1 MSDATLSSAE
11 PARSAKLPEDGS
23 AEYCNPKVLALSLA
37 AVTESSRCRPLDRKD
52 SDQCPASGR
61 GGVPVTLPS
70 PLSTSLMLSPPSV
83 VKGSA
88 EARRSAASGSGGRSH
103 LVRVGVRVRVRG

>member
-1 MSDATLSSAE
+1 MSSAE

-37 AVTESSRCRPLDRKD
+37 AVTESSRCRPPLDRKD

-88 EARRSAASGSGGRSH
+88 EVRRSAASGSGGRSH